1 MRDPLSIMPT
11 DIPQPISSVPALTLR
26 SIVVGFAEGPS
37 GVRAFRAAME
47 IHRSSH
53 ADVVLVRSIPRPW
66 GVVDISYADLAIEV
80 LESAH
85 ASLLREANTINSDS
99 PKVSFRLKVG
109 FETPDD
115 LLLAAA
121 RDNDADLVVVGCD
134 DRDAVETLAFGSVS
148 RSIALACTCP
158 VLVLSPECVSV
169 LAHAG
174 PVLFASDLR
183 DTGIRAAE
191 YARAIAERCD
201 CQLIALHSMDLI
213 PSAASERVW
222 HEERAREQL
231 RIALGYEAGADPTRY
246 QITSGN
252 PAEEIL
258 AEALRQHAS
267 LIVLGGGKHSAG
279 TDHLPW
285 ETLGR
290 VLRSSSCPVLVI
302 PVNSK

>member
-1 MRDPLSIMPT
+1 
-11 DIPQPISSVPALTLR
+11 
-26 SIVVGFAEGPS
+26 
-37 GVRAFRAAME
+37 ME
-47 IHRSSH
+47 LNQSFH

-66 GVVDISYADLAIEV
+66 GVVDISYADLAIGV

-85 ASLLREANTINSDS
+85 ASLLKEAAEISGGS

-109 FETPDD
+109 FENPDD
-115 LLLAAA
+115 LILAAA

-134 DRDAVETLAFGSVS
+134 GRDAVETLAFGSVS
-148 RSIALACTCP
+148 RSIALNCTCP
-158 VLVLSPECVSV
+158 VLVLSPECASV

-174 PVLFASDLR
+174 PVLFASDLK

-191 YARAIAERCD
+191 YARAIAERCA
-201 CQLIALHSMDLI
+201 CQLIALHSVDST
-213 PSAASERVW
+213 PSVASDRIW

-246 QITSGN
+246 RLTSGN
-252 PAEEIL
+252 AAEEIL
-258 AEALRQHAS
+258 AEALREHAS
-267 LIVLGGGKHSAG
+267 LIVLGGGKHSVG

-290 VLRSSSCPVLVI
+290 VLRTSSCPVLVV